1 MNTRIKFAL
10 SPFRAFAL
18 SYILALSCLLLFSFC
33 TSRSGKNSEN
43 FSVPNDTLQLR
54 HARGFAIYYH
64 DDFKEVVVYSAWNVG
79 EVYARY
85 YLVRNKNQ
93 KTPRNG
99 TRVLIPLQTIA
110 LTSVTHIEF
119 LNLLGKQHTIIGI
132 CSPDLVFDAD
142 IRRRTQNG
150 EITDLGDAFNIN
162 VERTLRLQ
170 PQALMTSGFNQND
183 PNVRRISRARI
194 PVLYNNEWME
204 NTPLGRAEWI
214 KFVAAFFGKEA
225 EADSIFSLVEQRYN
239 EIRDLASQVEQKL
252 SVMSGSNFRGTWY
265 MPGGQSFMAQ
275 LFADAGAS
283 YFFADDTNSGSLPL
297 NIETVLV
304 NFSQTDVWL
313 NCDFNSIAELLNA
326 NAKHALFRPVSLGA
340 VYNFNNRTL
349 PSGANDF
356 WESGVARPDLILADI
371 IAILHPN
378 ILPEHELVYAERLE

>member
-1 MNTRIKFAL
+1 MNTKIKFAL
-10 SPFRAFAL
+10 SCFRAFVPSCVL
-18 SYILALSCLLLFSFC
+18 VLSCILLFSFC
-33 TSRSGKNSEN
+33 TSRSSKNSE
-43 FSVPNDTLQLR
+43 SSPVPNDTLKLR

-64 DDFKEVVVYSAWNVG
+64 DDFKEVVVYSPWNVG
-79 EVYARY
+79 EIYARY
-85 YLVRNKNQ
+85 YLTRNQNL

-99 TRVLIPLQTIA
+99 TKVLIPLQTIA

-132 CSPDLVFDAD
+132 CSPHLVFDAG
-142 IRRRTQNG
+142 IRRRAQNG

-162 VERTLRLQ
+162 VEQTMKLQ

-183 PNVRRISRARI
+183 PNMRRISRARI

-214 KFVAAFFGKEA
+214 KFVAAFFDKEA
-225 EADSIFSLVEQRYN
+225 KADSIFSLVEQRYN
-239 EIRDLASQVEQKL
+239 EIKYLASQVEQKP

-265 MPGGQSFMAQ
+265 MPGGQSFMAR
-275 LFADAGAS
+275 LFADAGAD
-283 YFFADDTNSGSLPL
+283 YFFADNDNSVSLPL

-304 NFSQTDVWL
+304 NFSETDVWL
-313 NCDFNSIAELLNA
+313 NSDFGNLDELLNA
-326 NAKHALFRPVSLGA
+326 NAKHALFRPVSLGR
-340 VYNFNNRTL
+340 VYNFNRRTL

-378 ILPEHELVYAERLE
+378 ILPEHELVFTKRVE